1 MTAIHTPPVAT
12 SGSAAAQD
20 SPPEPKTRRRSLRGR
35 SAPYVLLV
43 PAVLVLVA
51 AMGYPLGWQVVTSLQ
66 EFGLAQ
72 QFGQPPEF
80 VGLQNYAE
88 LLSDGYTWAV
98 VARSLIFCLVCA
110 GATMAFGIGLA
121 LLMKRVTK
129 VVRNILQIALLLAWA
144 MPVVAAMTVW
154 IWLFDWR
161 RSIVNWLLTSAGL
174 DFQGYNWLAA
184 PLTFYLV
191 AAIIVTWM
199 SVPFVAFSVY
209 AGLTQVSDEVLE
221 AAQLDGASGW
231 QRLVHVMMPMIKPV
245 LTIVM
250 LLQVIWDLRVF
261 TQIRML
267 QDIGSVPSETNLLGT
282 YIHQLGTGSGDFGM
296 SSAVSIFMLALTVSI
311 SWFYVRRMIREDG
324 AA

>member
-1 MTAIHTPPVAT
+1 MI
-12 SGSAAAQD
+12 
-20 SPPEPKTRRRSLRGR
+20 
-35 SAPYVLLV
+35 
-43 PAVLVLVA
+43 PAVLVLA
-51 AMGYPLGWQVVTSLQ
+51 AALGYPLTWQVITSLQ

-80 VGLQNYAE
+80 VGLQNYIQ
-88 LLSDGYTWAV
+88 LLTDSYTWAV

-110 GATMAFGIGLA
+110 GATMAVGIALA

-129 VVRNILQIALLLAWA
+129 VIRNILQIALLLAWA

-161 RSIVNWLLTSAGL
+161 RSIVNWLLTQAGL

-191 AAIIVTWM
+191 AAIIVIWM

-209 AGLTQVSDEVLE
+209 AGLTQVSDEVVE
-221 AAQLDGASGW
+221 AAQLDGATGW
-231 QRLVHVMMPMIKPV
+231 QRLIHIMLPMIRPV
-245 LTIVM
+245 LAIVM

-261 TQIRML
+261 TQIRIL
-267 QDIGSVPSETNLLGT
+267 QDVGSVPSETNLLGT

-296 SSAVSIFMLALTVSI
+296 SSAVSIFMLVLTLSI

>member
-1 MTAIHTPPVAT
+1 
-12 SGSAAAQD
+12 
-20 SPPEPKTRRRSLRGR
+20 
-35 SAPYVLLV
+35 
-43 PAVLVLVA
+43 VA
-51 AMGYPLGWQVVTSLQ
+51 ALGYPLTWQILTSLQ

-72 QFGQPPEF
+72 QFGQPPKF
-80 VGLQNYAE
+80 VGLQNYIE
-88 LLSDGYTWAV
+88 LLSDSYTWAV
-98 VARSLIFCLVCA
+98 VARSLLFCVASA
-110 GATMAFGIGLA
+110 GATMAIGIGLA
-121 LLMKRVTK
+121 LLMNRVNK

-161 RSIVNWLLTSAGL
+161 RSIVNWVLTEAGL

-191 AAIIVTWM
+191 ALIIVTWM

-221 AAQLDGASGW
+221 AAQLDGATGW
-231 QRLVHVMMPMIKPV
+231 QRLIHIMLPMIRPV
-245 LTIVM
+245 LAIVM

-261 TQIRML
+261 TQIRLL
-267 QDIGSVPSETNLLGT
+267 QDVGSVPSETNLLGT
-282 YIHQLGTGSGDFGM
+282 YIHQLGTGAGDFGM
-296 SSAVSIFMLALTVSI
+296 SSAVSIFMLVLTISI